1 MFEEA
6 VPTSLIL
13 ITIFVVL
20 SLTLVA
26 ILFIKKKDK

>member
-6 VPTSLIL
+6 VPTSLII

-20 SLTLVA
+20 SLSFIA
-26 ILFIKKKDK
+26 ILFIKKKG